1 MFCPSCG
8 EATDPDARFC
18 DRCGVD
24 LSKARGP
31 ASNDPGSDPSP
42 PARTAVRS
50 APLVFAPLRPRAWW
64 YPIGVWVILSAFFL
78 FLDVATDRGIDW
90 SYWPIGILAIFMVGF
105 PLLNLL
111 EAWTTRLRAKR

>member
-1 MFCPSCG
+1 
-8 EATDPDARFC
+8 
-18 DRCGVD
+18 
-24 LSKARGP
+24 
-31 ASNDPGSDPSP
+31 
-42 PARTAVRS
+42 
-50 APLVFAPLRPRAWW
+50 
-64 YPIGVWVILSAFFL
+64 VWVILSAFFL